1 MRYKGSIWNLESQ
14 GLCLY
19 LGPSICNCVSH
30 LEFASHFIAE
40 TQFLHRE
47 DKEIRTFVLSV
58 L

>member
-47 DKEIRTFVLSV
+47 DKEI
-58 L
+58 